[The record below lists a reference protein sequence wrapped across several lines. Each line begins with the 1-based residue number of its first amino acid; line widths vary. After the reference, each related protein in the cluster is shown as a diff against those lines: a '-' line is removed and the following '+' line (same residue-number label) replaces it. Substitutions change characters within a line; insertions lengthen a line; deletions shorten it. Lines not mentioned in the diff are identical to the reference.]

1 VTEVPDI
8 DTLVQAALI
17 DLDTDECDLQWMFD
31 RVRRLSPGA
40 SHNEIR
46 QSTLRVLG
54 ELIGRGLAK
63 PHLLGETYETAKPDE
78 PVLEQIR
85 HGWDRYGERLNMGDV
100 AYFSITAAGRAEL
113 RSASQP

>member
-1 VTEVPDI
+1 MTAQIEALVRS
-8 DTLVQAALI
+8 TLL
-17 DLDTDECDLQWMFD
+17 DLDNDECDLDWIRSN
-31 RVRRLSPGA
+31 RVREACPDAPYDVLKK
-40 SHNEIR
+40 I
-46 QSTLRVLG
+46 TLQVVA
-54 ELIGRGLAK
+54 ELVGRGLAK
-63 PHLLGETYETAKPDE
+63 PHLLGETYETANPHK

>member
-1 VTEVPDI
+1 MPDI

-17 DLDTDECDLQWMFD
+17 DLDTDECDLLWMFD

-40 SHNEIR
+40 PFNEIR

-54 ELIGRGLAK
+54 ELIGRGLAQ
-63 PHLLGETYETAKPDE
+63 PQLLGDTYETANPDE

-85 HGWDRYGERLNMGDV
+85 HGWDRYGEHLNMGDV
-100 AYFSITAAGRAEL
+100 AYFSITPAGRAAV
-113 RSASQP
+113 RSAPQP